1 MANVYPNYP
10 RGLSDKN
17 LVEAIDEYANEINA
31 SRVDI
36 NKVLQFSPY
45 ISLGLNELQSRQS
58 KRVTRI
64 SLGISIVSLAI
75 AALALYVSL
84 ESGRTSDISG
94 ARQVTILE
102 ELNKNMLENQKLFAE
117 AIKAKKF
124 VPEKKAANSSLIT
137 GARQTTVR
145 P

>member
-10 RGLSDKN
+10 RGLSDKK
-17 LVEAIDEYANEINA
+17 LVDAIDEYANEINA

-64 SLGISIVSLAI
+64 SLGISVVSLSI

-84 ESGRTSDISG
+84 ESGRSSDVSG
-94 ARQVTILE
+94 ARQVSILE
-102 ELNKNMLENQKLFAE
+102 ELNKNTLENQKLFAE
-117 AIKAKKF
+117 AIKAKKA
-124 VPEKKAANSSLIT
+124 VPAKQAANPALQGT
-137 GARQTTVR
+137 HQTTAR

>member
-1 MANVYPNYP
+1 MANVYSNYP
-10 RGLSDKN
+10 RGLSDKK

-58 KRVTRI
+58 KRITRI
-64 SLGISIVSLAI
+64 SLGISILSLAI
-75 AALALYVSL
+75 ATLALYVSL
-84 ESGRTSDISG
+84 ESGRSSDKSSV
-94 ARQVTILE
+94 RQIAILE
-102 ELNKNMLENQKLFAE
+102 ELNKNAIENQKMISE
-117 AIKAKKF
+117 IMKTKK
-124 VPEKKAANSSLIT
+124 VIPTKQAPKPALQKTS
-137 GARQTTVR
+137 QTTVR